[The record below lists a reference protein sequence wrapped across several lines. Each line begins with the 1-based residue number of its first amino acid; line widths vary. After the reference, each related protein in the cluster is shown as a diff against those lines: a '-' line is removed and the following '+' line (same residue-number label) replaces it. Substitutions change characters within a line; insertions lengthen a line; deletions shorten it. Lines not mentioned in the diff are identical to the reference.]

1 MFLFILFFLARKA
14 EAQSIGKGNSSSVNV
29 NININIFEKSD
40 RSSNNC
46 DVNFVKTKLMVAV
59 TQLLFF

>member
-1 MFLFILFFLARKA
+1 MCQRERWSETYKG
-14 EAQSIGKGNSSSVNV
+14 SKGNSSSVNV